1 MIENIEEKINDEEK
15 VDKVDEELEKSQLD
29 EVKLKLKSC
38 EEKAAEY
45 YSYLQRLQADFDNY
59 KKIVVREKEEIGKYI
74 REDVACLI
82 LPIVDHLHLARAS
95 LEKSKDIKKIKEG
108 LNLILKQFD
117 DFLER
122 LSIEEIKCSGEKFD
136 PTYHEAVCFEET
148 EAEEENK
155 ILDVLKIGY
164 KIYDKPIRCAQ
175 VKVSKKRESK
185 EEATQTP
192 FGYPDKNG

>member
-1 MIENIEEKINDEEK
+1 MIENTEDKINDEEK
-15 VDKVDEELEKSQLD
+15 VDQVDEEQSKSQLD
-29 EVKLKLKSC
+29 EVKLKLKSF

-59 KKIVVREKEEIGKYI
+59 KKIVAREKEEIGKYI

-117 DFLER
+117 DFLDR

-155 ILDVLKIGY
+155 ILDVFQKGY

-175 VKVSKKRESK
+175 VKVGKKIENK
-185 EEATQTP
+185 EEEI
-192 FGYPDKNG
+192 KS

>member
-1 MIENIEEKINDEEK
+1 MENTEEKINNEEK
-15 VDKVDEELEKSQLD
+15 VDQIDEEQSKPQLD
-29 EVKLKLKSC
+29 EVQLKLKEA

-59 KKIVVREKEEIGKYI
+59 KKIVAREKEEIGTYI

-117 DFLER
+117 DFLDR
-122 LSIEEIKCSGEKFD
+122 LSIKEIKCSGEKFD
-136 PTYHEAVCFEET
+136 PIYHEAVCFEET
-148 EAEEENK
+148 AEEEENK

-175 VKVSKKRESK
+175 VKVGKKIENK
-185 EEATQTP
+185 EEEI
-192 FGYPDKNG
+192 KS